1 LEPSPDLH
9 SHQLLEIAREAVMRA
24 RDSAAK
30 GNALTGDAILAIV
43 MAAAS
48 TEAFINEFAEWAPWM
63 HSFLGLEDTPAAISD
78 CAAVLEDL
86 EEARAPVAI
95 KYLFASR
102 VLSGK
107 AFNRGSAPYQD
118 FQLLIGLRNAIMHVK
133 PAFGGD
139 SHQGKRLVAVLSQ
152 RGFALASAGYVPSW
166 FDQLMSPAVA
176 TWAHAAALDMVNAF
190 LDLVPI
196 TPSDPLEHYRQTFRD
211 HPRP

>member
-1 LEPSPDLH
+1 MEPSHDLH
-9 SHQLLEIAREAVMRA
+9 SHQLLEIAREAVIRA

-30 GNALTGDAILAIV
+30 GHALTGDAILAIV

-63 HSFLGLEDTPAAISD
+63 HSFLGLEDTPGAIND

-86 EEARAPVAI
+86 EEARAPVGT

-118 FQLLIGLRNAIMHVK
+118 FQLLIGLRNAIMHIK
-133 PAFGGD
+133 PAFGGN
-139 SHQGKRLVAVLSQ
+139 SHQGKRLVESLGN
-152 RGFALASAGYVPSW
+152 RGIALASEGYMPSW
-166 FDQLMSPAVA
+166 FDQLMTPAVA
-176 TWAHAAALDMVNAF
+176 TWAHAAALDMIHAF

-196 TPSDPLEHYRQTFRD
+196 PPSDPLEHYRQSFRD
-211 HPRP
+211 HRRP